1 MKYSK
6 IQQEIQKILL
16 LIFTYFQ
23 YLFLEQFSI
32 LSLFLLLIIVLL
44 FLCIAHRAYSVEVC
58 GGGGEQGRTFGG
70 RGWAEGGGGV
80 GGRQYS
86 IDLRPVDEWPGLSE
100 S

>member
-58 GGGGEQGRTFGG
+58 GGEVESRGGHSEAVGG
-70 RGWAEGGGGV
+70 RREG